1 MKKYLSLLSLILLFA
16 LSACAESESPAP
28 STPVAPETETTPPET
43 DTSDSATE
51 GDINQGD
58 GDEPVESTPPV
69 TDQPMDD
76 SDENDD
82 AGVDDEADVEDDT
95 EVDDEA
101 DVEDDIMTG
110 IETDENGNL
119 LLTLSQ
125 LSRFDGRE
133 GRRAFI
139 AVAGIVYEVTSSPRW
154 RNGIHNGDPSIAAGN
169 DLTSQIDSTSP
180 HGRRVLDNIPVV
192 GRIIQD

>member
-51 GDINQGD
+51 GDINQGE

-82 AGVDDEADVEDDT
+82 AGVDDDT

-101 DVEDDIMTG
+101 EVEDDIMTG